1 MKEED
6 GATPTNDKPVTPVN
20 RHILALRLKGY
31 DKIKTS
37 YLLKGFITCFKLGFV
52 GIQKVRM
59 STNLRSALEN
69 PHVVSQKLEIEK
81 QNRIAGPF
89 NEIPLP
95 NFSVSPIGLVSK
107 KQPGKFRI
115 IHHLSYPA
123 SGSINDSIP
132 DSDATVHYASTDDA
146 ISVLNKLGP
155 GCVLSKVDI
164 QSAFKIIP
172 VHPEDHNLLGF
183 KWEGKFYYD
192 RTLPMGCRSS
202 CAIFETFST
211 AVEWIA
217 KGIINPGGMVHIL
230 DDFLIISTSMQ
241 TGQQN
246 LERFQNLCEELG
258 IPLAPDKT
266 AGPSTCLTFA
276 GIELDTCEM
285 SARLPTDKL
294 EKAIK
299 LVSETLTKTNCDW

>member
-1 MKEED
+1 M
-6 GATPTNDKPVTPVN
+6 TPVN

-37 YLLKGFITCFKLGFV
+37 YLLKGFMTGFKLGFV
-52 GIQKVRM
+52 GTQKVRM

-69 PHVVSQKLEIEK
+69 PHVVSQKLEVEK
-81 QNRIAGPF
+81 QNNRIAGPF

-95 NFSVSPIGLVSK
+95 NFRVSPIGLVPK

-115 IHHLSYPA
+115 NHHLSYPA

-183 KWEGKFYYD
+183 KWEGKCYYD
-192 RTLPMGCRSS
+192 RTLPIGCRSS

-241 TGQQN
+241 TGSAKFGTISTFVRRVGHPSRTRQN
-246 LERFQNLCEELG
+246 CR
-258 IPLAPDKT
+258 
-266 AGPSTCLTFA
+266 TFN
-276 GIELDTCEM
+276 M
-285 SARLPTDKL
+285 SYFRG
-294 EKAIK
+294 
-299 LVSETLTKTNCDW
+299 NRY